1 MYELYQ
7 EVKLAGEKG
16 FIKTVRCHEDLLE
29 QLVFRRIARCK
40 EAGAR
45 YRLSRSGVIV
55 QAG

>member
-55 QAG
+55 QSG

>member
-16 FIKTVRCHEDLLE
+16 FIKTVRCHEAVFA
-29 QLVFRRIARCK
+29 QLIPGRIARCK

-45 YRLSRSGVIV
+45 YRLSKSGVIV